1 MLHKK
6 YEKGEKISDQQMQQL
21 MLANRT
27 TLPAWNYTL
36 TPSAM

>member
-6 YEKGEKISDQQMQQL
+6 YEKGEKISDQQMRQL
-21 MLANRT
+21 MLTNHI

-36 TPSAM
+36 TPSTM